1 MSDLI
6 VTRGE
11 DGQLGGLDDKGDR
24 AYQRFVRA
32 LRELP
37 MGDTLKL
44 AFSIPRS
51 PGYHRRHFKILAEV
65 YRQQEAFTDPDE
77 MRKWLEVGAGFCTFA
92 PHPTVGL
99 MAIPKSIAWEKL
111 EQAEF
116 EEHHAKVM
124 SFLRSARATQYLW
137 PRMSVLQ
144 ADEFINNVLARFG
157 E

>member
-1 MSDLI
+1 MSELI
-6 VTRGE
+6 VTRHE
-11 DGQLGGLDDKGDR
+11 DGQLGGLDDRGVR
-24 AYQRFVRA
+24 AYQRFLRA
-32 LRELP
+32 MDELAIGET
-37 MGDTLKL
+37 MKL
-44 AFSIPRS
+44 AYWLPRS

-65 YRQQEAFTDPDE
+65 YRQQEAFTDPEE

-111 EQAEF
+111 EQADF
-116 EEHHAKVM
+116 EAHHAKVM
-124 SFLRSARATQYLW
+124 AFLRSVRCTRYLW
-137 PRMSVLQ
+137 PRMSDLQ